1 MIAVDTS
8 ALMAI
13 VLGEPEA
20 AACRIAVAGASE
32 LLIAA
37 PNLTEALVVAM
48 GRDVHGEFA
57 ALIHDLALT
66 VVPLTEGLA
75 YAAFRAHRRWGKGVH
90 PAKLNL
96 LDCFAYALAT
106 ERDLP
111 LLFIGNDFASTD
123 VAAAIG

>member
-13 VLGEPEA
+13 VLGEPDA
-20 AACRIAVAGASE
+20 VACRDAVECATE

-48 GRDVHGEFA
+48 GRGVHGEFG
-57 ALIHDLALT
+57 ALLSDLALN

-75 YAAFRAHRRWGKGVH
+75 YAAFRAYGRWGKGVH

-96 LDCFAYALAT
+96 LDCFAYALAS
-106 ERDLP
+106 EHDLP
-111 LLFIGNDFASTD
+111 LLFIGNDFGQTDIAS
-123 VAAAIG
+123 ALG